1 MLRALFPYNYVEDVF
16 VIDYQKLYDKGFR
29 AIIFDIDQTLVQHG
43 EEATPEVENLFKTLQ
58 TIGFKTFI
66 LSNNSPE
73 RIEAFLTNINDTGF
87 IGLADKP
94 RPDQYLSAIKQLSL
108 PKECIIFIG
117 DQIFTD
123 VLGANRVGIAS
134 ILVKFLR
141 HPHEINIGK
150 KRKLES
156 LFLKVYVKSKRY
168 YNRLGTITKVRE
180 H

>member
-1 MLRALFPYNYVEDVF
+1 MLKALFPYNYVEDVF

-43 EEATPEVENLFKTLQ
+43 EEATPEVEDLFKTLQ

-123 VLGANRVGIAS
+123 VLGANRVGIA
-134 ILVKFLR
+134 R
-141 HPHEINIGK
+141 HPSEIFATPSRDQYRK
-150 KRKLES
+150 KAQARIAFS
-156 LFLKVYVKSKRY
+156 
-168 YNRLGTITKVRE
+168 
-180 H
+180 

>member
-1 MLRALFPYNYVEDVF
+1 MILDLSDW
-16 VIDYQKLYDKGFR
+16 
-29 AIIFDIDQTLVQHG
+29 QT
-43 EEATPEVENLFKTLQ
+43 
-58 TIGFKTFI
+58 
-66 LSNNSPE
+66 SP
-73 RIEAFLTNINDTGF
+73 D
-87 IGLADKP
+87 
-94 RPDQYLSAIKQLSL
+94 LSAIKQLSL